1 MATREPQEFVSA
13 RYGMPVPMAS
23 SQSDKWFKF
32 WIIVLVMSIIQF
44 SGAWIYPASKFGG
57 VETLIIEKT
66 LGVPYQY
73 SLWLMLIL
81 GMGVHIHRFGM
92 DFAARVFIPWLP
104 FILAGLAASVLGV
117 APFTSL
123 RNMLLWVFCALAAY
137 IAAAELPRVTAY
149 KVIFRTLAAITVL
162 SALAALLIP
171 ALGAAGDSGSPM
183 WRGVYTNKNQLGWM
197 SSLFMLVAVG
207 MHNRARWKITSF
219 VVFVAVLCLWKSES
233 KGALVACLV
242 TFMYLGLVSLL
253 RSKVTPALGV
263 AAVAFSLFSF
273 LVFGFFVLPAVLAI
287 LGKDPTITGRTF
299 VWSMYFNS
307 MLNTPFFGEGP
318 ASYTYISELTAPL
331 AMRLVRLGAIVT
343 PHNAFLGAFGDGGIF
358 GLLSFAGVLLY
369 LAIVSP
375 FLRNDR
381 ATLICAGVA
390 FLNMAHGMVETH
402 EVFAAGFGWF
412 LMIFFRTLSLR
423 QQEQERNVQD
433 VGAAPSAQAI
443 ASRAG
448 H

>member
-1 MATREPQEFVSA
+1 MTRELQASA
-13 RYGMPVPMAS
+13 RAVHGSKVLIAPADV
-23 SQSDKWFKF
+23 DKWRKF
-32 WIIVLVMSIIQF
+32 WLLVLVMSVIQF
-44 SGAWIYPASKFGG
+44 TGAWIYPPSRFAGT
-57 VETLIIEKT
+57 ETLITEKA
-66 LGVPYQY
+66 LGVPFQY
-73 SLWLMLIL
+73 TLWLMMIV
-81 GMGVHIHRFGM
+81 GMGMHIQRSGL
-92 DFAARVFIPWLP
+92 DFAAKSLAPWLP
-104 FILAGLAASVLGV
+104 FFVAGLTASVLGV

-123 RNMLLWVFCALAAY
+123 RAIFLWVFCVIGAY
-137 IAAAELPRVTAY
+137 ISAAELPKDMAF
-149 KVIFRTLAAITVL
+149 KAIFRTLAVMTVL

-171 ALGAAGDSGSPM
+171 ALGTTGEMGSQF
-183 WRGVYTNKNQLGWM
+183 WRGVYTNKNQLGWI
-197 SSLFMLVAVG
+197 SSLFLLIAVG
-207 MHNRARWKITSF
+207 MHNRARWKITTF
-219 VVFVAVLCLWKSES
+219 VVLVAIACLWKSGS
-233 KGALVACLV
+233 KGALMACLI

-263 AAVAFSLFSF
+263 AAVSVALFSF
-273 LVFGFFVLPAVLAI
+273 LVFGFFVLPALLAV
-287 LGKDPTITGRTF
+287 LGKDPTFTGRTF
-299 VWSMYFNS
+299 IWSSYLNSMFNS
-307 MLNTPFFGEGP
+307 PFFGEGP
-318 ASYTYISELTAPL
+318 ASYTYLSELTAPL

-402 EVFAAGFGWF
+402 EVFSAGFGWF
-412 LMIFFRTLSLR
+412 LMVFFRTLSLR
-423 QQEQERNVQD
+423 QQERNGQD